1 MITSHKTVAT
11 IVQYH
16 NQEIDIDTFQ
26 VQDISITTRFSR
38 HAGPFLSVGSGQSAG
53 HKEGCRKKTDT
64 DPVEITSVQNTKWE
78 VPQKGTLEEGV
89 ITFC

>member
-1 MITSHKTVAT
+1 MG
-11 IVQYH
+11 QNG
-16 NQEIDIDTFQ
+16 NQDTDTDAVK

-78 VPQKGTLEEGV
+78 VSKLPVRGGGGKIDSKGKK
-89 ITFC
+89 